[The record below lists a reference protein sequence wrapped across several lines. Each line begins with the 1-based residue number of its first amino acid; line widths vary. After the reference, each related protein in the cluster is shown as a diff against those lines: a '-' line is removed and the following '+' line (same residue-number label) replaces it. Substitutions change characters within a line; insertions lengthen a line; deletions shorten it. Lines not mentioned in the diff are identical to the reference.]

1 MEEEGMTTAIAAPYL
16 TVTES
21 QGRDFV
27 RRGIDGPVIMLNLL
41 RFRAIADYAADP
53 ALAPPSPISGAAAF
67 DLYIAQTRPH
77 LARSGG
83 AIVAIY
89 DGGPLLIGPE
99 DERWDCAMLIRQ
111 ASVAAFLAFAT
122 DEAYLA
128 GLGHRTAA
136 IEDSRLLPLLEGA
149 SSS

>member
-1 MEEEGMTTAIAAPYL
+1 MTHGERYL
-16 TVTES
+16 AVTEN
-21 QGRDFV
+21 QGRRFV
-27 RRGIDGPVIMLNLL
+27 ARGIEGPVTMLNLL

-53 ALAPPSPISGAAAF
+53 ELAPSSQISGAAAF
-67 DLYIAQTRPH
+67 DLYVAHARPH

-89 DGGPLLIGPE
+89 EGGPLLIGPE
-99 DERWDCAMLIRQ
+99 GEHWDCAMLIRQ

-136 IEDSRLLPLLEGA
+136 IEDSRLLPLIESA
-149 SSS
+149 PSA